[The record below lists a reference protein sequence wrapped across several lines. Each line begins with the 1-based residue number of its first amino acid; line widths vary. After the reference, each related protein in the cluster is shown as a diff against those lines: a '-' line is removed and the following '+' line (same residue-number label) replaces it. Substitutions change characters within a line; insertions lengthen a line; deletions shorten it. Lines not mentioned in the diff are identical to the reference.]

1 MGGLGGLKSGVDF
14 AIILIGNETTKIAL
28 TAPTSSSA
36 SCAIRFICLCDMKF
50 NEILMGGWISATE
63 FIVCTYMKFEIER
76 FRVNVFFSLRIFK
89 TSKKVSIS
97 GLSFVFLL
105 LPHHLVASSSFASNV
120 IYMRF
125 PYHSTTDIVSI
136 RAIILVK
143 SSILCRANE
152 KCRRRPNDINQCL
165 SE

>member
-1 MGGLGGLKSGVDF
+1 MGELGGLKSGVDF

-28 TAPTSSSA
+28 TAPTSSSP

-76 FRVNVFFSLRIFK
+76 FRVNVFFSLFAF
-89 TSKKVSIS
+89 SKHQKKFRF
-97 GLSFVFLL
+97 LVFLL
-105 LPHHLVASSSFASNV
+105 SFFFSTSSSSCCQQLFCRNLHAFS
-120 IYMRF
+120 
-125 PYHSTTDIVSI
+125 VSQHHRHCQHTGHHFGQI
-136 RAIILVK
+136 EHFV
-143 SSILCRANE
+143 
-152 KCRRRPNDINQCL
+152 Q

>member
-1 MGGLGGLKSGVDF
+1 MDGLGGLKSGVDF

-76 FRVNVFFSLRIFK
+76 FRVKVFFLSSHFQNI
-89 TSKKVSIS
+89 KKSFDFWFFFC
-97 GLSFVFLL
+97 LSSSL
-105 LPHHLVASSSFASNV
+105 LPHHLVASSSFAV